1 MGEGERAEASPHEGA
16 APGEASE
23 SGWGQEQPERR
34 LNLIC
39 QVGDD
44 LFAIAALDVLK
55 VVDAG
60 RLGRLPRLPAAVAGI
75 THHRGRIVTVV
86 ELAPLVGVSTRGL
99 QSDPR
104 RQRVLIIDRGQ
115 RNVGLRVGAVLE
127 IASTQ
132 SVDAPGARGSGR
144 LVPYKDHAVT
154 LLDTDVLWARLRE
167 IALGEEEAA

>member
-1 MGEGERAEASPHEGA
+1 MAEP
-16 APGEASE
+16 APPPEALDRGHPDGVE
-23 SGWGQEQPERR
+23 EQR
-34 LNLIC
+34 LNVIC

-60 RLGRLPRLPAAVAGI
+60 RLGRLPRLPKAVVGI

-86 ELAPLVGVSTRGL
+86 ELAPLVGLPGRDAAEEGSKRE
-99 QSDPR
+99 R
-104 RQRVLIIDRGQ
+104 ILIIDRGQ

-127 IASTQ
+127 ITSTHA
-132 SVDAPGARGSGR
+132 VAEGRGVGR
-144 LVPYKDHAVT
+144 LIPYKKQAVT

-167 IALGEEEAA
+167 IAGGEDDGAAASST